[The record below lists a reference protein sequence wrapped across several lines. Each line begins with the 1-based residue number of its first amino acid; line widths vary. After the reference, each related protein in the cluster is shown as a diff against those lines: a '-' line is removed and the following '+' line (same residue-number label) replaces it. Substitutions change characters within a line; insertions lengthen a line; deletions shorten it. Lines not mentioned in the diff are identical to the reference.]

1 MKIIFITIILFC
13 SCHSYSFRKG
23 EKDETDSIRLQ
34 KELGALHRYVDSIN
48 SDYPV
53 LSDVKHCLYAFWKA
67 FYRYL

>member
-13 SCHSYSFRKG
+13 SCRKG

-34 KELGALHRYVDSIN
+34 KELGALHRYVDGIN

-53 LSDVKHCLYAFWKA
+53 LSDDNLYMLFV
-67 FYRYL
+67 F

>member
-1 MKIIFITIILFC
+1 MKTIFITIILFC
-13 SCHSYSFRKG
+13 SCHSYFFRKG

-53 LSDVKHCLYAFWKA
+53 LSDDNLYMLFV
-67 FYRYL
+67 F

>member
-34 KELGALHRYVDSIN
+34 KDDN
-48 SDYPV
+48 
-53 LSDVKHCLYAFWKA
+53 LYMLFV
-67 FYRYL
+67 F

>member
-34 KELGALHRYVDSIN
+34 KELGALHRYVEGNISRGWGTE
-48 SDYPV
+48 SPV
-53 LSDVKHCLYAFWKA
+53 MPLS
-67 FYRYL
+67 